1 MSLYSFMQIFI
12 FISSLFVV
20 VLVVRYYNRRKK
32 QKEFLIRKLKKL
44 MKLKKTIENCRK
56 IISRNPKS
64 NHRKKAICKR
74 KEEQIKKIL
83 LKRNQ

>member
-20 VLVVRYYNRRKK
+20 GLVVRYYNRRKK

-64 NHRKKAICKR
+64 THRKKAICKR

>member
-1 MSLYSFMQIFI
+1 
-12 FISSLFVV
+12 
-20 VLVVRYYNRRKK
+20 
-32 QKEFLIRKLKKL
+32 